1 MQIRETWSITEERIK
16 TFFLGQCDVKD
27 LGNGCF
33 AFGACMI
40 RITALPLRQ
49 VGQLSFPQ
57 TRVEFSGP
65 ESDTDKIH
73 QCFVLQFISAGG

>member
-1 MQIRETWSITEERIK
+1 MQIRETWSITDERIK
-16 TFFLGQCDVKD
+16 TFFLGQCDVRD
-27 LGNGCF
+27 LGNDCF

-49 VGQLSFPQ
+49 VGQLFFPQ

-73 QCFVLQFISAGG
+73 QRFVLQFISAGG